1 MPLSKIQFGN
11 TGRRNLVINGDMQI
25 AQRGTSSSS
34 FGLHTVDRFSHVSS
48 RDQFVATQEQSTDVP
63 TGQGYTKSFKITTTT
78 PETTIDGV
86 NYNATRYIFEAQDL
100 QHLCWGTSAA
110 KSLSV
115 SFWVKSSVTG
125 TYVTSNYFYDPNR
138 NITVPYTINSANT
151 WEYKT
156 IVIPGDTG
164 GTINNDNGSGLAI
177 QFVLS
182 AGPDYQ
188 GTVSTSWG
196 SYVNARWGNGQ
207 TAQMMNVNGATW
219 AITGLQVEVGSTP
232 TEFEHRSAGEELEA
246 CQRYFIKSGNAAT
259 GTDEWFPGVTSNA
272 GAGRRTAQAFDG
284 NQDRAGALVEF
295 PTYMRSNPTIV
306 FYPGRSDLAQTAGSI
321 AVYNGATIVTTSGK
335 PQGRANG
342 LQGYFQ
348 GTSTDSAAYVFQFT
362 ADAEL

>member
-1 MPLSKIQFGN
+1 MPLSKIQGIN
-11 TGRRNLVINGDMQI
+11 GQVVPNLGRRNILINGAMQI

-86 NYNATRYIFEAQDL
+86 NYNAIRYIFEAQDL

-182 AGPDYQ
+182 VGPDYQ

-232 TEFEHRSAGEELEA
+232 TEFEHRSAGEELA
-246 CQRYFIKSGNAAT
+246 LCQRYFQIYGGYGTEHIQNGVMSTNRINVTKTFPVVMRTGPTFSGTLYGGAWSHWRIYSTTDGSPDVTGSSESYPSPRTHSFSLTHGSSTTAGNAGHAYI
-259 GTDEWFPGVTSNA
+259 VNA
-272 GAGRRTAQAFDG
+272 AGRLSF
-284 NQDRAGALVEF
+284 
-295 PTYMRSNPTIV
+295 
-306 FYPGRSDLAQTAGSI
+306 
-321 AVYNGATIVTTSGK
+321 
-335 PQGRANG
+335 
-342 LQGYFQ
+342 
-348 GTSTDSAAYVFQFT
+348 
-362 ADAEL
+362 DAEL

>member
-1 MPLSKIQFGN
+1 MPLSKIQGISGQVTPNF
-11 TGRRNLVINGDMQI
+11 GRRNLVINGDMQI

-78 PETTIDGV
+78 PETTIDGL
-86 NYNATRYIFEAQDL
+86 NYNAVRYIFEAQDL

-182 AGPDYQ
+182 VGPDYQ

-232 TEFEHRSAGEELEA
+232 TEFEHRSAGEELA
-246 CQRYFIKSGNAAT
+246 LCQRYYQEYQACGQEWIYIEGNNAT
-259 GTDEWFPGVTSNA
+259 HKWWQSPITVPMRATPTTTNTGFTGASFAGSTVSSLTRQGISANRVSWRVTLA
-272 GAGRRTAQAFDG
+272 GAAGGAYEVRHTDQFD
-284 NQDRAGALVEF
+284 QDKIH
-295 PTYMRSNPTIV
+295 M
-306 FYPGRSDLAQTAGSI
+306 
-321 AVYNGATIVTTSGK
+321 
-335 PQGRANG
+335 
-342 LQGYFQ
+342 
-348 GTSTDSAAYVFQFT
+348 
-362 ADAEL
+362 DAEL